1 MSEDRMLALRDLLTD
16 AEALQTS
23 MLLTINGTTEDHAK
37 WVSFKGVAREY
48 NDIASRYAQTTGEQ
62 VMGYNVEAMSS
73 HLDTLW
79 PTQKAVFEQVY
90 QSVLKIHGRIG
101 NRLSPGSPP
110 TGFDNLL
117 HPDIRLASIAHYQS
131 GDYRNA
137 VLDGILA
144 ISDKIRSLTGLDL
157 DGDRLCNTAFSVNS
171 PILIFSEIETESGKN
186 DQVGFME
193 IFKGVYRGVRN
204 PKAHS
209 LNHDLDHAKA
219 GQYLV
224 MLSLLMRRITEAKAV
239 AAS

>member
-1 MSEDRMLALRDLLTD
+1 MPDDPALILRDLLTD

-37 WVSFKGVAREY
+37 WVTFKRTAREY
-48 NDIASRYAQTTGEQ
+48 NDIAARFAHATGQ
-62 VMGYNVEAMSS
+62 QMTAYNLENMRS

-79 PTQKAVFEQVY
+79 PVQKEIFEQVY
-90 QSVLKIHGRIG
+90 QDVLKILGRIS

-110 TGFDNLL
+110 TGFDSLL

-157 DGDRLCNTAFSVNS
+157 DGDKLCNTAFSVNN
-171 PILIFSEIETESGKN
+171 PLLILSEIETESGKN

-209 LNHDLDHAKA
+209 LTHDLDHAKA

-239 AAS
+239 AAP